1 MLWERR
7 PGWQKHKV
15 ATEGKGLAP
24 AIAAAWDSLWSIAAI
39 DSRPLLLGFSLC
51 AGVVVYFSLSTEP
64 SLYPR
69 HGGAGR
75 RQGRARNGVGDSG
88 VCALVSCARRH
99 RPLVSFR

>member
-51 AGVVVYFSLSTEP
+51 AGVVVYFSQSTEP
-64 SLYPR
+64 PLYPWLLIT
-69 HGGAGR
+69 AV
-75 RQGRARNGVGDSG
+75 AATVFFI
-88 VCALVSCARRH
+88 ARRIWW
-99 RPLVSFR
+99 